1 MKKYSLEIVGTGNHK
16 ADDMN
21 SKIMVLADEFAEE
34 MALKDWGSRTG
45 FWIPAEDGQGTS
57 MSEEAQDIYNEY
69 YDIYI
74 DRFYIF
80 VNEVIELDYSQSD
93 EEKAIER
100 LGGYVSED
108 DLEETYKKL
117 ISLDKKGKGED
128 PADDHILMWEP
139 VVGRYTVN
147 QLLDEIQ

>member
-16 ADDMN
+16 ADNMN

-34 MALKDWGSRTG
+34 MALKDWGNRTG
-45 FWIPAEDGQGTS
+45 FWIPAEDGQGTTL
-57 MSEEAQDIYNEY
+57 SEEAQDIYNQY
-69 YDIYI
+69 YDIYM
-74 DRFYIF
+74 DRIYTF
-80 VNEVIELDYSQSD
+80 VNEVIELDSSQTD

-108 DLEETYKKL
+108 DVDTAYKVL
-117 ISLDKKGKGED
+117 LDAQKEFGD
-128 PADDHILMWEP
+128 RPADDYVIMWEP
-139 VVGRYTVN
+139 MVGRYTVE